1 MMNFDRTVRHCLVFH
16 NLSAEL
22 MFYYLMSNSAEGS
35 CRASIAVPP
44 SARQVVLFS
53 SGPWGERICGN
64 AELNNA
70 EQIPI
75 TIGKLTPYNK
85 YVHCGGLFPIKC
97 CSAKSYFQIS
107 PHICLRCL
115 SWEQWEEETWTDG
128 VTLNVTLEGGN
139 LVTIIQS

>member
-1 MMNFDRTVRHCLVFH
+1 M
-16 NLSAEL
+16 
-22 MFYYLMSNSAEGS
+22 
-35 CRASIAVPP
+35 
-44 SARQVVLFS
+44 VLFS

-85 YVHCGGLFPIKC
+85 YVHCGGLSPIKC
-97 CSAKSYFQIS
+97 RSAESNFQIS
-107 PHICLRCL
+107 HRMCHRCL

-139 LVTIIQS
+139 LVTITQS